1 MNPDM
6 LQMKQTQK
14 RFRRFLGSVKS
25 YFVLF
30 SATDS
35 AGMFVSVAFA
45 ALSILAYAFNF
56 SIISSIFS
64 RLYAQLNLEIVVKA
78 FSSSSNFSLSNK
90 NYGESGAKKA
100 IQKSDKSRIPV
111 KI

>member
-14 RFRRFLGSVKS
+14 RFRRFLAFVKS

-35 AGMFVSVAFA
+35 AGMFVSFAFA
-45 ALSILAYAFNF
+45 ALSAFACAFSF
-56 SIISSIFS
+56 SIIISTFS
-64 RLYAQLNLEIVVKA
+64 R
-78 FSSSSNFSLSNK
+78 
-90 NYGESGAKKA
+90 
-100 IQKSDKSRIPV
+100 
-111 KI
+111 